1 MYFIL
6 LYIERVKYKKECEH
20 IRKMGKKMKNKK
32 NIKSQNVNAND
43 VEHITTTTAATAASP
58 PTTSPMNINII

>member
-1 MYFIL
+1 
-6 LYIERVKYKKECEH
+6 
-20 IRKMGKKMKNKK
+20 MGKKRKNKK

-43 VEHITTTTAATAASP
+43 VEHITTTAAAAASP